1 MQNNLIKIQD
11 GTIYRILQ
19 ERDSEWLVIDCIK
32 RTMPKWIESLAEFE
46 SVPESVLWVTTGIYP
61 TDTNTLSTK
70 EKKYMNEHY
79 SLFASVLGVIDDEKT
94 RSYII
99 REIAE
104 LYKVT
109 KQTIRNN
116 LCLYLVYQDITVLL
130 PHKKEKRN
138 LTNDEKNMRWALN
151 KYYYTT
157 KKVCI
162 DEYAETDDEYHARII
177 VWAYRKLKAEKTD
190 GEIIRVSEIHKLTS
204 EWKEN
209 IIRALPY
216 MAKFADQ

>member
-79 SLFASVLGVIDDEKT
+79 SLHWMSSIKWN
-94 RSYII
+94 I
-99 REIAE
+99 
-104 LYKVT
+104 
-109 KQTIRNN
+109 
-116 LCLYLVYQDITVLL
+116 CL
-130 PHKKEKRN
+130 
-138 LTNDEKNMRWALN
+138 
-151 KYYYTT
+151 
-157 KKVCI
+157 
-162 DEYAETDDEYHARII
+162 
-177 VWAYRKLKAEKTD
+177 RKLGTAGK
-190 GEIIRVSEIHKLTS
+190 
-204 EWKEN
+204 
-209 IIRALPY
+209 
-216 MAKFADQ
+216 MQC

>member
-79 SLFASVLGVIDDEKT
+79 SFSKID
-94 RSYII
+94 
-99 REIAE
+99 
-104 LYKVT
+104 VP
-109 KQTIRNN
+109 N
-116 LCLYLVYQDITVLL
+116 
-130 PHKKEKRN
+130 
-138 LTNDEKNMRWALN
+138 
-151 KYYYTT
+151 T
-157 KKVCI
+157 KKS
-162 DEYAETDDEYHARII
+162 I
-177 VWAYRKLKAEKTD
+177 V
-190 GEIIRVSEIHKLTS
+190 
-204 EWKEN
+204 
-209 IIRALPY
+209 
-216 MAKFADQ
+216 

>member
-46 SVPESVLWVTTGIYP
+46 SVPESVLCKRVGI
-61 TDTNTLSTK
+61 THTLIK
-70 EKKYMNEHY
+70 FMP
-79 SLFASVLGVIDDEKT
+79 
-94 RSYII
+94 
-99 REIAE
+99 
-104 LYKVT
+104 
-109 KQTIRNN
+109 
-116 LCLYLVYQDITVLL
+116 LC
-130 PHKKEKRN
+130 K
-138 LTNDEKNMRWALN
+138 A
-151 KYYYTT
+151 
-157 KKVCI
+157 CI

-177 VWAYRKLKAEKTD
+177 VWAYRKLKAEKTN

-216 MAKFADQ
+216 MAKFADQEIINEIDALAREKHWHRNLVD